1 MINNKCLILLAAYNG
16 HASVAK
22 QLDTVLQ
29 QNISNIDVVISVDL
43 SCDSTLAIC
52 TSYAEKYHNVKLLPY
67 GERFGGAGK
76 NFYRLLK
83 DTDLSDYEYIAFSD
97 QDDIWPETK
106 LAKAIE
112 KLQHYDCYS
121 ANVTA
126 FWDDGR
132 EVLIDKAQPL
142 RDWDFLFEAAGP
154 GCTYVFRLEV
164 AIKFKTWLL
173 ERYDQIGEDVA
184 LHDWLLYA
192 FARTHR
198 YHWFI
203 DPEPMML
210 YRQHTNN
217 QVGTNNSLAAAY
229 KRLKMIKSKWYRN
242 QSVKIAEHLE
252 LQDLPVFKYG
262 LNNGYPG
269 NLYLLCHVNNIRRR
283 LRDRIALSFALL
295 FNIF

>member
-1 MINNKCLILLAAYNG
+1 
-16 HASVAK
+16 
-22 QLDTVLQ
+22 
-29 QNISNIDVVISVDL
+29 
-43 SCDSTLAIC
+43 
-52 TSYAEKYHNVKLLPY
+52 
-67 GERFGGAGK
+67 
-76 NFYRLLK
+76 
-83 DTDLSDYEYIAFSD
+83 
-97 QDDIWPETK
+97 
-106 LAKAIE
+106 
-112 KLQHYDCYS
+112 
-121 ANVTA
+121 
-126 FWDDGR
+126 
-132 EVLIDKAQPL
+132 
-142 RDWDFLFEAAGP
+142 
-154 GCTYVFRLEV
+154 
-164 AIKFKTWLL
+164 L

-203 DPEPMML
+203 DPEPMMR
-210 YRQHTNN
+210 YRQHANN

-229 KRLKMIKSKWYRN
+229 KRLQMIKSKWYRN

-262 LNNGYPG
+262 LNNGYLG